1 MTKVLVYEVE
11 IKGVKTAVNSQE
23 DLAKAIRDTTKAR
36 QAEKFNTDEYKR
48 LGNQI
53 AALKTIQQEQRQEE
67 RNAINQFKQNA
78 DQGKNSY
85 RALNAE
91 LVRLRN
97 SYKDLTAEERQGAF
111 GQRTITRIKELDRE
125 LKSIDANLGN
135 FQRNVGNY
143 SNSFNKLGDA
153 LTGGLVTGGIVAVAA
168 LAKQGL
174 QELFELN
181 KAIADIQANVVKTTG
196 LSFDQVT
203 SLTEEL
209 KKLDTRT
216 TLVELLNIST
226 VAGRLGV
233 EGEKGVFEFTKA
245 IDVLNVA
252 LGDDFGGN
260 VEVVTDQV
268 GKLSNV
274 LFGATTDGELLA
286 ENLLSLGN
294 GLNVL
299 AANGAASANG
309 ITDFSTRIAALG
321 IPLGLTAGEILGI
334 SASLEELGVTAE
346 RGGTATGRIFQALTQ
361 DSKKFAKE
369 FGITP
374 KVLKD
379 AGIEAKSFTDLVNTD
394 LVKALQLASSRA
406 VTLSKDNVDLS
417 SKLKAV
423 GLTGAGELET
433 FLKLGQANERLS
445 QNIGVA
451 NKALEG
457 QQSLLDEAA
466 AKNENL
472 AGAYERLINDIREF
486 FVSSDVQD
494 FFLALIQGARDAGT
508 SIQELG
514 KTIAPL
520 GESIGNL
527 AKGLTGAS
535 KESDGLTAAFDL
547 LNKAGKLAQKPF
559 EFLVATVN
567 GLIKGFTF
575 LGNKV
580 NDFYNVILGPLDRTE
595 KKTKASAES
604 LKVFTDLANKGKGD
618 VLQFGAGTEQA
629 AKGLDKLASSADK
642 AKKIVESFAK
652 DSLSFLRG
660 EVSRL
665 EKEIDQASPK
675 DQPALFERL
684 FSAKNQLGKAEK
696 EQKALLDNLTGFV
709 EAVKEVQDVSEKT
722 FQRTQTVT
730 EDGVI
735 KQVQVSEKGLKV
747 VGESLLNRLADLG
760 KEIGEGVQQFTTR
773 TRTDLEVSLDALLEE
788 FGNLFTSGR
797 FFDTLT
803 EAGAAISG
811 LASARNE
818 SELNAIEE
826 RYAKEIELAGDNTK
840 KKEKLEKELAAEQ
853 ERIRKKEFEQQK
865 RFRIAS
871 ALSSLASGVVNILA
885 TPSTIPDPF
894 GTLYKAAQIAF
905 LTFTTTSQIAQ
916 ISAQKAAKG
925 MIIKGPSHA
934 HGGTPVQ
941 VGNTTIEAEGGE
953 WIGDDGQGGTAIVNK
968 HNTGRYYPILKQLS
982 AVNFPGKRVV
992 LSAINADRGYG
1003 VKFEQGGL
1011 LEPNFSKMNVGVSG
1025 GISIVTI
1032 DANSIQ
1038 NMAAAVGV
1046 GAKRGVEAG
1055 LVVANRENERI
1066 AQAEQKSKI

>member
-23 DLAKAIRDTTKAR
+23 DLARAIRDTTKAR

-216 TLVELLNIST
+216 TLEELLNIST

-309 ITDFSTRIAALG
+309 ITDFASRIAALG
-321 IPLGLTAGEILGI
+321 VPLGLTAGEILGI

-445 QNIGVA
+445 ENIGVA
-451 NKALEG
+451 NKALES
-457 QQSLLDEAA
+457 QDSLLSEAA

-508 SIQELG
+508 GILKSFIPGSHIFL
-514 KTIAPL
+514 
-520 GESIGNL
+520 SIGY
-527 AKGLTGAS
+527 KM
-535 KESDGLTAAFDL
+535 
-547 LNKAGKLAQKPF
+547 P
-559 EFLVATVN
+559 
-567 GLIKGFTF
+567 
-575 LGNKV
+575 
-580 NDFYNVILGPLDRTE
+580 
-595 KKTKASAES
+595 
-604 LKVFTDLANKGKGD
+604 
-618 VLQFGAGTEQA
+618 
-629 AKGLDKLASSADK
+629 
-642 AKKIVESFAK
+642 
-652 DSLSFLRG
+652 
-660 EVSRL
+660 
-665 EKEIDQASPK
+665 
-675 DQPALFERL
+675 
-684 FSAKNQLGKAEK
+684 
-696 EQKALLDNLTGFV
+696 
-709 EAVKEVQDVSEKT
+709 
-722 FQRTQTVT
+722 
-730 EDGVI
+730 
-735 KQVQVSEKGLKV
+735 
-747 VGESLLNRLADLG
+747 
-760 KEIGEGVQQFTTR
+760 
-773 TRTDLEVSLDALLEE
+773 
-788 FGNLFTSGR
+788 
-797 FFDTLT
+797 
-803 EAGAAISG
+803 
-811 LASARNE
+811 
-818 SELNAIEE
+818 LNA
-826 RYAKEIELAGDNTK
+826 APEL
-840 KKEKLEKELAAEQ
+840 
-853 ERIRKKEFEQQK
+853 
-865 RFRIAS
+865 
-871 ALSSLASGVVNILA
+871 
-885 TPSTIPDPF
+885 PD
-894 GTLYKAAQIAF
+894 
-905 LTFTTTSQIAQ
+905 
-916 ISAQKAAKG
+916 
-925 MIIKGPSHA
+925 
-934 HGGTPVQ
+934 
-941 VGNTTIEAEGGE
+941 
-953 WIGDDGQGGTAIVNK
+953 
-968 HNTGRYYPILKQLS
+968 
-982 AVNFPGKRVV
+982 
-992 LSAINADRGYG
+992 
-1003 VKFEQGGL
+1003 
-1011 LEPNFSKMNVGVSG
+1011 
-1025 GISIVTI
+1025 
-1032 DANSIQ
+1032 
-1038 NMAAAVGV
+1038 
-1046 GAKRGVEAG
+1046 
-1055 LVVANRENERI
+1055 
-1066 AQAEQKSKI
+1066 

>member
-23 DLAKAIRDTTKAR
+23 DLARAIRDTTKAR

-216 TLVELLNIST
+216 TLEELLNIST

-321 IPLGLTAGEILGI
+321 IPLGLTVGEILGI

-374 KVLKD
+374 KVLKE

-445 QNIGVA
+445 ENIGAA
-451 NKALEG
+451 NKALES
-457 QQSLLDEAA
+457 QDSLLSEAA

-508 SIQELG
+508 GIQELG
-514 KTIAPL
+514 ATIKPL
-520 GESIGNL
+520 GELIGDL
-527 AKGLTGAS
+527 SKGISGAD
-535 KESDGLTAAFDL
+535 KEANGFAVTLNI
-547 LNKAGKLAQKPF
+547 LNKAGKAAMVPF
-559 EFLVATVN
+559 ETIFSLIESIRGTLN
-567 GLIKGFTF
+567 GSITSIGQFYDALTKPIQKLFTTPVKNVKTFVDLMNQGKGEVFQFGKET
-575 LGNKV
+575 
-580 NDFYNVILGPLDRTE
+580 DE
-595 KKTKASAES
+595 AAKKTDS
-604 LKVFTDLANKGKGD
+604 LSSSLA
-618 VLQFGAGTEQA
+618 
-629 AKGLDKLASSADK
+629 K
-642 AKKIVESFAK
+642 AKKVAEEFAK
-652 DSLSFLRG
+652 GSLAFLRG
-660 EVSRL
+660 EVSKL
-665 EKEIDQASPK
+665 EREIEKAAPK

-735 KQVQVSEKGLKV
+735 KQVQQAEKGLRV
-747 VGESLLNRLADLG
+747 VGKSLIERLS
-760 KEIGEGVQQFTTR
+760 EIGVELNQASIDVAKDATENFQTEFQKAFSALNVGDIIQAAA
-773 TRTDLEVSLDALLEE
+773 EVIQTV
-788 FGNLFTSGR
+788 G
-797 FFDTLT
+797 
-803 EAGAAISG
+803 SG
-811 LASARNE
+811 LSEIASAANE
-818 SELNAIEE
+818 SQLRDIEE
-826 RYAKEIELAGDNTK
+826 KYAKEIKLAEGNVK
-840 KKEKLEKELAAEQ
+840 KQEKLEKELAVEK
-853 ERIRKKEFEQQK
+853 EKIRKKEFEQVK
-865 RFRIAS
+865 KYKVAEI
-871 ALSSLASGVVNILA
+871 LSSLAVGIVNILKA
-885 TPSTIPDPF
+885 DSLFLEPLRS
-894 GTLYKAAQIAF
+894 LYKAGEIA
-905 LTFTTTSQIAQ
+905 LISFTAASQIAA
-916 ISAQKAAKG
+916 INKQKAAKG

-934 HGGTPVQ
+934 HGGVPVQ

>member
-23 DLAKAIRDTTKAR
+23 DLARAIRDTTKAR

-181 KAIADIQANVVKTTG
+181 KAIADIQANVVKTTD

-216 TLVELLNIST
+216 TLEELLNIST

-233 EGEKGVFEFTKA
+233 KGEKGVFEFTKA

-445 QNIGVA
+445 ENIGVA
-451 NKALEG
+451 NKALES
-457 QQSLLDEAA
+457 QDSLLSEAA

-520 GESIGNL
+520 GESIGDL
-527 AKGLTGAS
+527 AKGLSGAS

-629 AKGLDKLASSADK
+629 AKGLDKLASSAGK

-660 EVSRL
+660 EVSKL
-665 EKEIDQASPK
+665 EKEIDQASLK

-684 FSAKNQLGKAEK
+684 FSAKNQLSKAEK

-730 EDGVI
+730 EDGVL

-788 FGNLFTSGR
+788 FGNFFTSGR

-1011 LEPNFSKMNVGVSG
+1011 LEPNFSKMAVGVSG
-1025 GISIVTI
+1025 GISIVSI